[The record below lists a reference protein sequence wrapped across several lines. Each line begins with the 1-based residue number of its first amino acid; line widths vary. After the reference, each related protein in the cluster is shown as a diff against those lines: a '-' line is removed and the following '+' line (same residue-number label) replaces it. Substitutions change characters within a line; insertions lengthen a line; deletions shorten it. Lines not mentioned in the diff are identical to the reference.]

1 MEKGSELDQL
11 HAQFAAQL
19 QEDPRFK
26 REPNRVSCAIGDTIC
41 LLSRAV
47 NFFRE
52 HHSGMGRAEAY
63 RELHIMLHK
72 MESVEEQAELNR
84 ANQPVQERG

>member
-19 QEDPRFK
+19 KKDPRFK

-47 NFFRE
+47 NFFRG
-52 HHSGMGRAEAY
+52 HHPGMGRAEAY
-63 RELHIMLHK
+63 RELHVMLYE
-72 MESVEEQAELNR
+72 MEKKAEEQE
-84 ANQPVQERG
+84 QT